1 MEIAEHSLAV
11 LGVVLFVGLLVPELL
26 ARFHIPLAS
35 SLILVGAVL
44 GPHGLNQIRVDDTL
58 TLFAFLG
65 ATFQMLLAG
74 IEAGHLDLRPFERK
88 NLFPYLGGGVLP
100 ALMGAGLALA
110 VGLEWPGALLTASVF
125 MSSSILLVFS
135 FTENLDLGK
144 EALSRRLKSAT
155 VLWELSSALLAFIV
169 LKLVDPHPRFS
180 LPILVGLVISFVAFL
195 RLFVPE
201 IVQYVF
207 SRFAAPART
216 ESERRVRFTLALL
229 LVVLFLF
236 TGLDVPAVVAAFLV
250 GFALAAARDT
260 GVIQQKLHLVGYAL
274 FIPVFLFVVGLEVD
288 LTLLLKPD
296 VRTLAV
302 GAFVVTAIVSKFGG
316 SYLATGRLGF
326 SARDRAA
333 FGIASTAKLTIP
345 ITTTYAALKA
355 GIVPPAFLSGTVIV
369 SILTSVMAPVLL
381 GFMSGKREEE
391 PNA

>member
-11 LGVVLFVGLLVPELL
+11 LGVVLLVGILVPELL

-44 GPHGLNQIRVDDTL
+44 GPNGLNQIQVDDTL

-74 IEAGHLDLRPFERK
+74 IEAGALDLRPFERK
-88 NLFPYLGGGVLP
+88 NVIPYLGGGVLP

-110 VGLEWPGALLTASVF
+110 FGLGWSAALLTASVF
-125 MSSSILLVFS
+125 MSTSILLVFS
-135 FTENLDLGK
+135 FTEDSGLG
-144 EALSRRLKSAT
+144 EESVGRRLKSST
-155 VLWELSSALLAFIV
+155 VLWELSSALMAFIV

-180 LPILVGLVISFVAFL
+180 MPILVGLVISFVAFL

-201 IVQYVF
+201 IVRYVF
-207 SRFAAPART
+207 SRFEAPARAQ
-216 ESERRVRFTLALL
+216 SERRVRFTLALL

-250 GFALAAARDT
+250 GFALASARDT
-260 GVIQQKLHLVGYAL
+260 EPIQQKLHLVGYAL

-288 LTLLLKPD
+288 LTILLTPD

-302 GAFVVTAIVSKFGG
+302 AAFVVTAVFSKFGG
-316 SYLATGRLGF
+316 SYLATGRLGYT
-326 SARDRAA
+326 ARERAV
-333 FGIASTAKLTIP
+333 FGLASTAKLTIP

-355 GIVPPAFLSGTVIV
+355 GIVPPTFLSGTVIV
-369 SILTSVMAPVLL
+369 SVVTSVMVPAVL
-381 GFMSGKREEE
+381 GFVSSQRKGEVSG
-391 PNA
+391 

>member
-1 MEIAEHSLAV
+1 VEVAEHSLAV
-11 LGVVLFVGLLVPELL
+11 LGIVLFVGLLVPELL
-26 ARFHIPLAS
+26 VRFHIPFAT
-35 SLILVGAVL
+35 SLILLGAVL
-44 GPHGLNQIRVDDTL
+44 GPHGLEQIQVDDTL

-74 IEAGHLDLRPFERK
+74 IEAGGLDLRPFQRA
-88 NLFPYLGGGVLP
+88 NLFPYLGGGLLP
-100 ALMGAGLALA
+100 ATMGAGLAMA
-110 VGLEWPGALLTASVF
+110 VGLGWAGALLTASVF

-135 FTENLDLGK
+135 FADDLGVGK
-144 EALSRRLKSAT
+144 AALGLRLKSAT
-155 VLWELSSALLAFIV
+155 VLWELSSALLAFVV

-180 LPILVGLVISFVAFL
+180 LPILVGLVVSFVAFL

-207 SRFAAPART
+207 SRFEAPAKT

-250 GFALAAARDT
+250 GFALASARDT
-260 GVIQQKLHLVGYAL
+260 EVIQQKLHLVGYAL

-288 LTLLLKPD
+288 LTILLNPD
-296 VRTLAV
+296 IRTLAV
-302 GAFVVTAIVSKFGG
+302 GAFVVTAIFSKFGG
-316 SYLATGRLGF
+316 SYLATGSLGF
-326 SARDRAA
+326 SARDRAV
-333 FGIASTAKLTIP
+333 FGLASTAKLTIP

-369 SILTSVMAPVLL
+369 SILTSVMVPIVIGLTSRSTMERPDA
-381 GFMSGKREEE
+381 
-391 PNA
+391 

>member
-26 ARFHIPLAS
+26 VRFHIPFAS

-44 GPHGLNQIRVDDTL
+44 GPNGLNQIQIDDTL

-74 IEAGHLDLRPFERK
+74 IEAGGLDLRPFERA
-88 NLFPYLGGGVLP
+88 NWIPYLGGGVLP
-100 ALMGAGLALA
+100 AVVGAGLALA
-110 VGLEWPGALLTASVF
+110 FGLGWAGALLTASVF
-125 MSSSILLVFS
+125 MSTSILLVFS
-135 FTENLDLGK
+135 FAEYSGFETEKVGV
-144 EALSRRLKSAT
+144 RLKSAT
-155 VLWELSSALLAFIV
+155 VLWELSSALLAFIL
-169 LKLVDPHPRFS
+169 LKLVDPHPRFP
-180 LPILVGLVISFVAFL
+180 LPILVGLVVSFVAFL

-201 IVQYVF
+201 IVRYAF
-207 SRFAAPART
+207 SRFDAPSKG

-250 GFALAAARDT
+250 GFALASARDMQ
-260 GVIQQKLHLVGYAL
+260 VIQEKLHLLGYAP

-302 GAFVVTAIVSKFGG
+302 AAFVATAVFSKFGG

-326 SARDRAA
+326 SPRERAI
-333 FGIASTAKLTIP
+333 FGLASTAKLTIP

-355 GIVPPAFLSGTVIV
+355 GIVPSAFLSGTVIV
-369 SILTSVMAPVLL
+369 SILTSVMVPVVL
-381 GFMSGKREEE
+381 GFASRPTRGESRG
-391 PNA
+391 